1 MSKFSELQTKLT
13 PESRALLDFVWDHF
27 LAKKAWPTNREV
39 YVARG
44 KEKVQDLLHTLDSTI
59 IREVDGSNSQKNFE
73 LPLLGIL
80 STSQNADYLALL
92 RRYLDYLRDLYY
104 TRPDTGS
111 VKHTDVQAALK
122 LNDADTALLGR
133 LVFAGFLTSSGGYK
147 PDFSDWGIS
156 LPAAL
161 EDLPSTG
168 DLQPAFE
175 GLLDQ
180 LASLPRPVLLKERV
194 AEDVRALNIPPLSI
208 HAEQPIPGSAPV
220 VFISYSHDTREH
232 KMWILEVAQQLYKAG
247 IDIILDQWELRA
259 GDDTA
264 KFMERSV
271 KRAERVLM
279 ICTETYVRKVNEGKG
294 GAGYEGMIVTSEII
308 NDQGGAKFIPVIR
321 QDGTHAVPTC
331 VSTRAWI
338 NLSAG
343 AQIEEE
349 MKRLITD
356 IRKDPSP
363 TKPTRPPTAPSAEL
377 VAAPEATSVAETPS
391 LSKPRAAAAPKKF
404 SDDPAQAYR
413 EALQLA
419 RDSDLVTW
427 RKLIAAEKK
436 RATEGLLAWRKQA
449 NGTPPSSEKDLPAYV
464 NGMTATHQGLFAI
477 AAAGVESGQPKFNHQ
492 AALVYD
498 LIKPVGWERDGY
510 TFVVQLPEANVFVFQ
525 ALIGAMAVYSNQA
538 ALAID
543 LATQRIVS
551 RENSN
556 HSQPLFLDHGLTAWP
571 VALGRDA
578 KRGWRFLMDLP
589 DHFPWI
595 AEAFGSAAAFR
606 EHLSAY
612 FLLLSWLEFVT
623 YIHKNPG
630 YNGNV
635 KLRLEIPPLFVRSD
649 HAAIASRLLL
659 QDRAPLADFARKL
672 NVPTDRLLAT
682 WPHWVAEINA
692 WLLLVFTMD
701 YWPDSAVGELQN
713 FAEDVHR

>member
-1 MSKFSELQTKLT
+1 MPKFRELQAKLT

-27 LAKKAWPTNREV
+27 LAKKTWPTNREV

-44 KEKVQDLLHTLDSTI
+44 KEKVQGILHTLDSTI

-80 STSQNADYLALL
+80 STSKSAAYLALL
-92 RRYLDYLRDLYY
+92 RRYLDYLRDFYY
-104 TRPDTGS
+104 TRPDTAS
-111 VKHTDVQAALK
+111 VKHTDVQAALE
-122 LNDADTALLGR
+122 LNAADTALLGR
-133 LVFAGFLTSSGGYK
+133 LVFAGFLNSSGGYQ
-147 PDFSDWGIS
+147 PDFSDWGVS

-161 EDLPSTG
+161 EDMPSTG

-180 LASLPRPVLLKERV
+180 LAAMPRPVLLKERV
-194 AEDVRALNIPPLSI
+194 AEDVRALNIPPLAI
-208 HAEQPIPGSAPV
+208 PGEPPKPGSAPV

-232 KMWILEVAQQLYKAG
+232 KMWVLEVAQQLYKAG

-308 NDQGGAKFIPVIR
+308 NDQGGAKFIPIIR
-321 QDGTHAVPTC
+321 QDGAHAVPTC

-343 AQIEEE
+343 AQFEEE

-356 IRKDPSP
+356 LRKDPPP
-363 TKPTRPPTAPSAEL
+363 TKPTRSPTALATEPM
-377 VAAPEATSVAETPS
+377 AAPEPPS
-391 LSKPRAAAAPKKF
+391 PPPPHAAVAPKKF
-404 SDDPAQAYR
+404 SDDPTQAYR

-419 RDSDLVTW
+419 RASDLVTW
-427 RKLIAAEKK
+427 RKLIAVEKQ
-436 RATEGLLAWRKQA
+436 RATEGLLTWRQQTK
-449 NGTPPSSEKDLPAYV
+449 GTPQNLEKELPAYV
-464 NGMTATHQGLFAI
+464 KGMTATHHGLFAI

-498 LIKPVGWERDGY
+498 LIKPPGWERDGY
-510 TFVVQLPEANVFVFQ
+510 TFFVQLPEANVFVFQ
-525 ALIGAMAVYSNQA
+525 ALIGAMAVYSNQS

-551 RENSN
+551 RENSS

-571 VALGRDA
+571 HALGRDA
-578 KRGWRFLMDLP
+578 KRGWQFLMELP

-595 AEAFGSAAAFR
+595 MEAFGSAAAFR

-612 FLLLSWLEFVT
+612 YLLLSWLEFIT
-623 YIHKNPG
+623 YVHKNPG
-630 YNGNV
+630 YNDTE
-635 KLRLEIPPLFVRSD
+635 KLRLDIPPLFVRSG

-659 QDRAPLADFARKL
+659 QDRVPLVDFARKL
-672 NVPTDRLLAT
+672 NVPIDRWLAA
-682 WPHWVAEINA
+682 WPHWVGEINA
-692 WLLLVFTMD
+692 WLLQVYPMD
-701 YWPDSAVGELQN
+701 YWPDSVIAELQH
-713 FAEDVHR
+713 FAEDVHRS